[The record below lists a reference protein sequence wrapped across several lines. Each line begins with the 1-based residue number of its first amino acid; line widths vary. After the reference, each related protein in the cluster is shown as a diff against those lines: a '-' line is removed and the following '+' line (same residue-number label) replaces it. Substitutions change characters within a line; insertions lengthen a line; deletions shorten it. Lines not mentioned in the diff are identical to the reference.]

1 MRSVRDIGP
10 DYAITLRA
18 WRAAW
23 EDKKAAALQLGY
35 SDRFWRKYRRVTA
48 CSGLVRGETVATL
61 CRGAGHCLCL
71 PSNRCPVW
79 S

>member
-23 EDKKAAALQLGY
+23 EEKKAAVLQLGY
-35 SDRFWRKYRRVTA
+35 SERFWRKYRFATA
-48 CSGLVRGETVATL
+48 TVSMFLSATTGADCAAVAVR
-61 CRGAGHCLCL
+61 
-71 PSNRCPVW
+71 
-79 S
+79 